1 MHILACMSTNTNTH
15 TVLLEPT
22 DIYKLRTLCK
32 IQKQREKVQIKYD
45 QSSDRVFIF
54 DELREYTRVIKYKH
68 TLFHMYKW
76 NGGVFGLRVCVN
88 VIYSA
93 VKLSPREAED
103 YLSML

>member
-1 MHILACMSTNTNTH
+1 MHILAGTSTNTNTHTH

-22 DIYKLRTLCK
+22 DIYRLRTLCQ
-32 IQKQREKVQIKYD
+32 IQNQRVQMKYD

-68 TLFHMYKW
+68 TLCHMYKW
-76 NGGVFGLRVCVN
+76 NGRVFGLRVCVN
-88 VIYSA
+88 VTYSA
-93 VKLSPREAED
+93 VKLSPREAAD